1 MDLEHM
7 LESVKETR
15 FLPDSIARHIVE
27 RLTLGDTGNDTYT
40 YLHLLGLVNRSGG
53 SRHMQDVKLIEK
65 FLRYT
70 APREPCDY
78 PDQPPLQQSMVRKL
92 AVKILGSWLV
102 IEDYFEEVLFLAQD
116 RADPQVAIVA
126 GQQGREGI
134 RIVHNVLRSARIERK
149 KFVVTAAPLLAVG
162 LAHLPHKPGPP
173 LAHLCHIALNRRAHL
188 RKPGAVGGKMGV
200 KVDYFKSL
208 IHRFSPI
215 G

>member
-7 LESVKETR
+7 LESVKGTR

-126 GQQGREGI
+126 IGALAEYGLRYANFAPRVAQ
-134 RIVHNVLRSARIERK
+134 VLLDLIQRGLEDEDMRLEAYSAYM
-149 KFVVTAAPLLAVG
+149 A
-162 LAHLPHKPGPP
+162 
-173 LAHLCHIALNRRAHL
+173 ALNLLGVPESERPFGELKITRASISWSYMTQL
-188 RKPGAVGGKMGV
+188 A
-200 KVDYFKSL
+200 SL
-208 IHRFSPI
+208 AAKAR
-215 G
+215 

>member
-126 GQQGREGI
+126 IGALAEYGLRYANFAPRVAQ
-134 RIVHNVLRSARIERK
+134 VLLDLIQRGLEDEDMRVEAYSAYM
-149 KFVVTAAPLLAVG
+149 A
-162 LAHLPHKPGPP
+162 
-173 LAHLCHIALNRRAHL
+173 ALNL
-188 RKPGAVGGKMGV
+188 LGV
-200 KVDYFKSL
+200 PESERPFGELKITRDSISWSYMTQLASL
-208 IHRFSPI
+208 AAKAR
-215 G
+215 

>member
-126 GQQGREGI
+126 IGALAEYGLRYANFAPRVAQ
-134 RIVHNVLRSARIERK
+134 VLLDLIQRGLEDEDMRLEAYSAYM
-149 KFVVTAAPLLAVG
+149 A
-162 LAHLPHKPGPP
+162 
-173 LAHLCHIALNRRAHL
+173 ALNL
-188 RKPGAVGGKMGV
+188 LGV
-200 KVDYFKSL
+200 PESERPFGELKITRDSISWSYMTQLASL
-208 IHRFSPI
+208 AAKAQ
-215 G
+215 

>member
-126 GQQGREGI
+126 IGALAEYGLRYANFAPRVAQ
-134 RIVHNVLRSARIERK
+134 VLLDLIQWGLEDEDMRLEAYSAYM
-149 KFVVTAAPLLAVG
+149 A
-162 LAHLPHKPGPP
+162 
-173 LAHLCHIALNRRAHL
+173 ALNLLGVPESERPFGELKITRASISWSYMTQL
-188 RKPGAVGGKMGV
+188 A
-200 KVDYFKSL
+200 SL
-208 IHRFSPI
+208 AAKAR
-215 G
+215 

>member
-15 FLPDSIARHIVE
+15 SLPDSIARHIVE

-78 PDQPPLQQSMVRKL
+78 PDQTPFRQSMVRKL

-126 GQQGREGI
+126 IGALAEYGLRYANFAPRVAQ
-134 RIVHNVLRSARIERK
+134 VLLDLIQRGLEDEDMRVEAYSAYM
-149 KFVVTAAPLLAVG
+149 A
-162 LAHLPHKPGPP
+162 
-173 LAHLCHIALNRRAHL
+173 ALNL
-188 RKPGAVGGKMGV
+188 LGV
-200 KVDYFKSL
+200 PESERPFGELKITRDSISWSYMTQLASL
-208 IHRFSPI
+208 AAKAQ
-215 G
+215 

>member
-126 GQQGREGI
+126 IGALAEYGLRYANFAPRVAQ
-134 RIVHNVLRSARIERK
+134 VLLDLIQRGLEDEDMRLEAYSAYM
-149 KFVVTAAPLLAVG
+149 A
-162 LAHLPHKPGPP
+162 
-173 LAHLCHIALNRRAHL
+173 ALNLLGVPESERPFGELKITRASISWSYMTQL
-188 RKPGAVGGKMGV
+188 A
-200 KVDYFKSL
+200 SL
-208 IHRFSPI
+208 AAKAR
-215 G
+215 